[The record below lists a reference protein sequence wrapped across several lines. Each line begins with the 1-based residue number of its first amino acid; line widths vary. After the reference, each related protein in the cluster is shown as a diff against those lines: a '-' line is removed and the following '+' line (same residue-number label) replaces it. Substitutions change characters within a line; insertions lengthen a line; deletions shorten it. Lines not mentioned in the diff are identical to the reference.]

1 MTSPALLWL
10 VPWWGWLLVALGV
23 LALLANALVLLAWR
37 GRREGQALV
46 KRVMRL
52 PLRAKLRLA
61 FGLMGD
67 GRVPWV
73 ARLLLPALV
82 LYLASPLDIIPDF
95 IPVIGYL
102 DDALVMLAGVSL
114 FLRLTPRDVLEEHLS
129 ALEEK
134 SRAGSR
140 RADADGGEPDRKAL
154 PASPEEQP
162 EAGPEGDGG
171 RR

>member
-1 MTSPALLWL
+1 M
-10 VPWWGWLLVALGV
+10 VALGGM
-23 LALLANALVLLAWR
+23 ALLIAAALVLARR

-61 FGLMGD
+61 LGLVGD
-67 GRVPWV
+67 RRVPWL

-82 LYLASPLDIIPDF
+82 LYLAMPVDIIPDF

-102 DDALVMLAGVSL
+102 DDALVLVIGVSL
-114 FLRLTPRDVLEEHLS
+114 FLRLTPRSVLEEHLT
-129 ALEEK
+129 ALEEQ
-134 SRAGSR
+134 SRTGSR
-140 RADADGGEPDRKAL
+140 RANGGSGEAEPKAL
-154 PASPEEQP
+154 PTRPEEQLDG
-162 EAGPEGDGG
+162 GPEGGSG